1 MKCWVLSL
9 AFVVFLGVSSAFA
22 ADGTFIG
29 KVVDSPANAPAA
41 TGWIFIQGKN
51 NMLRRVEVS
60 HAEILFGEDIPVSQR
75 HKCNSEC
82 LSPGQEVRVTAH
94 QDANGEWQAKQVEI
108 LKIATKMAET
118 SHRAETFS
126 SFGRFCA
133 SPQITNGGTFCI
145 APSTEKSNSSI

>member
-9 AFVVFLGVSSAFA
+9 AFAMLFAVPSAFA

-29 KVVDSPANAPAA
+29 KVVDPPANAPVA

-60 HAEILFGEDIPVSQR
+60 HAEILFGEDVPVDQR
-75 HKCNSEC
+75 HKCTSKC

-94 QDANGEWQAKQVEI
+94 QDSSGEWQAKRVEI

-118 SHRAETFS
+118 PHHAETFS
-126 SFGRFCA
+126 SFDHFFV
-133 SPQITNGGTFCI
+133 SSQVTNVDRFCI
-145 APSTEKSNSSI
+145 APSTEKSN